1 MSTSSEEDRS
11 RDSIAPLDA
20 DPSFLVDRHSQE
32 DETDGDDEDQSQPV
46 SPSPVPVPAPVP
58 FGHQAFTAPVPF
70 GQRTFTLPS
79 WPGVEMYMWSNAS
92 PVGINVEARY
102 LPLYQ
107 AALKGD
113 WKRAEMFIWDDL
125 EAIRAMIS
133 ILSMTALHV
142 AAGQQHWNFVEQLV
156 DRMAPVDLEM
166 QDVGGYTAL
175 HYAAK
180 AGCFRAVKAMVRK
193 NPRLVQIPS
202 NSGHVP
208 LHIAAGSSTSP
219 GQKKVVW
226 YLAIVTKDEHP
237 HCPFGCP
244 RGCELIW
251 GVVAAEYFD
260 IALFLIK
267 RYPHLATACPV
278 AGYILD
284 MLAGTP
290 FAFQSQNRL
299 GFWESL
305 VYPFVPVELSNR
317 PPHTVMREIDG
328 AVHSLDLETV
338 TTASQS
344 TFINQ
349 VVKQLTVLLWKWTVG
364 LVPSMKQLYQEKQ
377 KHKCTVQLVKE
388 VCTRASELSSFEML
402 RLFLNYNILA
412 NAAAKGIVEILTTCL
427 EFFPDLVC
435 FTAKRETLLQISIKF
450 RQEKIFNLMQDI
462 TAQNKLMASH
472 IADGRETA
480 LHFVARLAPSI
491 KLKSVSGTALQM
503 QREIQWFK
511 AVENLVHPTYKLL
524 QNNDNITAQELF
536 TKEHKELLESGEK
549 WMKDTANSC
558 MLVATL
564 IATVVFAAAFTV
576 PGGNDGNN
584 GFPIFLNKT
593 SFMVFIVSDAFALF
607 SSTTS
612 ILMFLSIL
620 TARYAE
626 VDFLKSLPKR
636 LIIGLSSLFLAIAT
650 MMIAFGAALSIVLDH
665 RVKWVFLPVTLSACI
680 PIGLFVMLQVPL
692 FFQMVKSTY
701 WSDIPWQKKG

>member
-1 MSTSSEEDRS
+1 MATSSEGDRS

-20 DPSFLVDRHSQE
+20 DPFFLVDRHSQD
-32 DETDGDDEDQSQPV
+32 DETAGDDDEQSQPLPP
-46 SPSPVPVPAPVP
+46 SPVPVPVPVPVPAPVP
-58 FGHQAFTAPVPF
+58 YHQAFTEPVPF

-79 WPGVEMYMWSNAS
+79 WPGIEMYMWSNAT

-102 LPLYQ
+102 LYFYQ
-107 AALKGD
+107 TALKGD
-113 WKRAEMFIWDDL
+113 WKSAEIFIWEDP
-125 EAIRAMIS
+125 EAVRARIS

-142 AAGQQHWNFVEQLV
+142 AAGQQHWHFVENLV
-156 DRMAPVDLEM
+156 DRMDREDLEM

-180 AGCFRAVKAMVRK
+180 AGCLHAVKAMVRK

-219 GQKKVVW
+219 GQKEVVW

-237 HCPFGCP
+237 HYPFGCP

-251 GVVAAEYFD
+251 GVIAAEYFD
-260 IALFLIK
+260 ITLFLIK
-267 RYPHLATACPV
+267 RYPLLTTACPV
-278 AGYILD
+278 AGYVLD

-290 FAFQSQNRL
+290 FAFQSQSRL
-299 GFWESL
+299 GFWEKP
-305 VYPFVPVELSNR
+305 VVPVELSNIL
-317 PPHTVMREIDG
+317 PHTVMRDIDG
-328 AVHSLDLETV
+328 DVHSLDIEIV
-338 TTASQS
+338 TTASQPA
-344 TFINQ
+344 F
-349 VVKQLTVLLWKWTVG
+349 VKQ
-364 LVPSMKQLYQEKQ
+364 VPSVKRLSEEKL
-377 KHKCTVQLVKE
+377 KHKCAMQLVKE
-388 VCTRASELSSFEML
+388 VCTRASQLSSFEML

-435 FTAKRETLLQISIKF
+435 FTAKTETLLQISIKY

-472 IADGRETA
+472 IADRGDSA

-511 AVENLVHPTYKLL
+511 AVEKLVHPTYKLL
-524 QNNDNITAQELF
+524 QNNDKIIAQELF
-536 TKEHKELLESGEK
+536 TNEHKELLESGEK

-558 MLVATL
+558 MLVAAL
-564 IATVVFAAAFTV
+564 IATVVFTAAFTV
-576 PGGNDGNN
+576 PGGNNSDDGI
-584 GFPIFLNKT
+584 PIFLNTT
-593 SFMVFIVSDAFALF
+593 SFMVFIVSNALALF

-626 VDFLKSLPKR
+626 EDFLKSLPKR
-636 LIIGLSSLFLAIAT
+636 LIIGLASLFLAIAT
-650 MMIAFGAALSIVLDH
+650 MMIAFGATLSIVLSH
-665 RVKWVFLPVTLSACI
+665 RVKWVSLPVTLSACI

-692 FFQMVKSTY
+692 FVQMVISTY